1 MASKGCDTFA
11 DSLKYHMTR
20 KKVKV
25 EELAERSGLSDTTIK
40 NYRAGAI
47 PYPPIENVMA
57 VCIGLN
63 LLKPYCIDLLGTAN
77 YQINNDDP
85 RSRAYRFLLDYTDGT
100 LKQWNDILDAF
111 HQPRIPY
118 QRNQKFTKLFFSS
131 GQPEVAPRN

>member
-1 MASKGCDTFA
+1 MEMAAKGCDTFA

-25 EELAERSGLSDTTIK
+25 EELSERSGLSDTTIK
-40 NYRAGAI
+40 NYRSGTI

-63 LLKPYCIDLLGTAN
+63 LHRPYCIDLLGTAN

-100 LKQWNDILDAF
+100 LQQWNMILDQF
-111 HQPRIPY
+111 GQPHIPY
-118 QRNQKFTKLFFSS
+118 QRNQKIA
-131 GQPEVAPRN
+131 E